1 MGIRDMR
8 SAASVSV
15 RRAAMHEL
23 GRGRTGSSSVLSGTS
38 PPLPPKDAKSGEE
51 LDGPGGAAA
60 DGM

>member
-1 MGIRDMR
+1 
-8 SAASVSV
+8 
-15 RRAAMHEL
+15 MHEL